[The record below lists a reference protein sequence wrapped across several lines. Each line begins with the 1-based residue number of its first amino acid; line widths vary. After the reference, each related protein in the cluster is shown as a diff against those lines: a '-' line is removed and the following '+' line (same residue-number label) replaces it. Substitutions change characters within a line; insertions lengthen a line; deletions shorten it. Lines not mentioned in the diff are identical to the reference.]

1 MRGPQPSSPT
11 SRWQRWWCAGL
22 DADALAEAQAL
33 QRRLAGRDGVGIAA
47 ALLGGWA
54 AAAWGLRSAGV
65 PWAWALLVA
74 LLFVAGSA
82 LAMRRAWLQPERFD
96 ARTLRRLALLMAVA
110 TYAGAFSGM
119 VPGLWAADA
128 DGRVEKLLAALWRAT
143 PAQLVAGLVL
153 LLLLWIV
160 AAGRRAQMQRALAQ
174 SRLEAERDAAA
185 RLAAEARL
193 QLLQAQI
200 QPHFLFNTLAAL
212 QHWVDVGDAR
222 AAPLLRALT
231 GFLRGST
238 ELMAREEATLA
249 DELPLAR
256 HYLDIMRARLGAE
269 RLAVQIDVEP
279 ACLPQPLP
287 PALLLTLLE
296 NAIEHGITPS
306 LHGGRVEI
314 RARRPA
320 AGGFELSVADS
331 GVGLAPGWREGV
343 GLANARERLMHRFG
357 PAAALELQP
366 LQHGA
371 LARLLIGVPSG
382 GTAAHGPSSA
392 GAGEQPPAS
401 LPPAFVSTDHTVRR

>member
-1 MRGPQPSSPT
+1 MPAPSTAPVSD

-22 DADALAEAQAL
+22 DADARAEALAL
-33 QRRLAGRDGVGIAA
+33 QQRLAGRDGLWLAA
-47 ALLGGWA
+47 ALAAGLA

-82 LAMRRAWLQPERFD
+82 LAMRRAWLQPQRFD
-96 ARTLRRLALLMAVA
+96 ARTLRRLALLMLVA
-110 TYAGAFSGM
+110 TYAGALGGLA
-119 VPGLWAADA
+119 PGLWASGPH
-128 DGRVEKLLAALWRAT
+128 GRVEHLLAALWRAT
-143 PAQLVAGLVL
+143 PAQLVAGLAL

-174 SRLEAERDAAA
+174 SRLEAERDASA

-193 QLLQAQI
+193 KLLQAQI

-238 ELMAREEATLA
+238 ELMARDVVTLA

-256 HYLDIMRARLGAE
+256 HYLDIMRARLGAD
-269 RLAVQIDVEP
+269 RLAVHFDVDP
-279 ACLPQPLP
+279 ACLQQPLP

-296 NAIEHGITPS
+296 NAIEHGIAPS
-306 LHGGRVEI
+306 LQGGHVAVRVE
-314 RARRPA
+314 RPA

-331 GVGLAPGWREGV
+331 GVGLAPGWRAGV

-357 PAAALELQP
+357 HAATLELQP
-366 LQHGA
+366 LDRGA
-371 LARLLIGVPSG
+371 LARILIEAP
-382 GTAAHGPSSA
+382 AADIAQP
-392 GAGEQPPAS
+392 GAGDTPRASSPPDLA
-401 LPPAFVSTDHTVRR
+401 AR

>member
-1 MRGPQPSSPT
+1 MNLVPMTSPDSAAG
-11 SRWQRWWCAGL
+11 SRLQRWWCAGL
-22 DADALAEAQAL
+22 DADACAEAHAL
-33 QRRLAGRDGVGIAA
+33 QQRLAGRDSLWLAA
-47 ALLGGWA
+47 ALAAGLA

-65 PWAWALLVA
+65 PMAWALLVA

-96 ARTLRRLALLMAVA
+96 ARTLRRLALLMVVA
-110 TYAGAFSGM
+110 TYAGALGGLA
-119 VPGLWAADA
+119 PGLWAAGP
-128 DGRVEKLLAALWRAT
+128 DGRTERLLAALWRAT
-143 PAQLVAGLVL
+143 PAQLVAGLAL

-193 QLLQAQI
+193 KLLQAQI

-238 ELMAREEATLA
+238 ELMARDEATLA

-256 HYLDIMRARLGAE
+256 HYLDIMRARLGAD
-269 RLAVQIDVEP
+269 RLAVHFDIDP
-279 ACLPQPLP
+279 DCLHQPLP

-306 LHGGRVEI
+306 LHGGRVEV
-314 RARRPA
+314 RAQRLA
-320 AGGFELSVADS
+320 FGGFELSVADS
-331 GVGLAPGWREGV
+331 GAGLAPGWREGV
-343 GLANARERLMHRFG
+343 GLANARERLLHRFG
-357 PAAALELQP
+357 RAAHLALQP
-366 LQHGA
+366 LERGGA
-371 LARLLIGVPSG
+371 LARIVIEPPGNDIAQPAASD
-382 GTAAHGPSSA
+382 TPHAAFPPNAAH
-392 GAGEQPPAS
+392 
-401 LPPAFVSTDHTVRR
+401 R

>member
-1 MRGPQPSSPT
+1 
-11 SRWQRWWCAGL
+11 
-22 DADALAEAQAL
+22 
-33 QRRLAGRDGVGIAA
+33 
-47 ALLGGWA
+47 
-54 AAAWGLRSAGV
+54 V
-65 PWAWALLVA
+65 PLAWALGVA

-96 ARTLRRLALLMAVA
+96 ARTLRRLALLMVVA
-110 TYAGAFSGM
+110 TYAGALGGM
-119 VPGLWAADA
+119 APGLWAADA
-128 DGRVEKLLAALWRAT
+128 GGRADRVLGALWRAT
-143 PAQLVAGLVL
+143 PAQLVAGLAL

-238 ELMAREEATLA
+238 ELMAREDATLA

-256 HYLDIMRARLGAE
+256 HYLDIMRARLGAD
-269 RLAVQIDVEP
+269 RLAVHFAIEP
-279 ACLPQPLP
+279 ACLPQALP

-296 NAIEHGITPS
+296 NAIEHGIGPS
-306 LHGGRVEI
+306 LQSGRVDVA
-314 RARRPA
+314 ARHCG
-320 AGGFELSVADS
+320 GGFELTVSDS
-331 GVGLAPGWREGV
+331 GAGLHPGWRDGV
-343 GLANARERLMHRFG
+343 GLANARERLVHRFGARARLELLPLAPGTLARIAIGPDGGGDGAPGVGDSPWPASG
-357 PAAALELQP
+357 PAAAPEPATPPTPTSPATLP
-366 LQHGA
+366 TPA
-371 LARLLIGVPSG
+371 VP
-382 GTAAHGPSSA
+382 TAPTAPTTATTPHP
-392 GAGEQPPAS
+392 
-401 LPPAFVSTDHTVRR
+401 